1 MPYTFPLTQPV
12 AIFLV
17 VLAII
22 LIIPLIF
29 SRLKIPYV
37 VGIIVAGMAVG
48 PHGFNIL
55 SRDAS
60 FEIFGEV
67 GILYLM
73 FLAGVEIDMYHLR
86 QNSRRGFVFG
96 LLSFAIPL
104 GLGLLT
110 SSLILGTSLST
121 SMLIGSMYASHTLIS
136 YPIVSRFGLNN
147 TKPAVISVCG
157 TIVAVL
163 LALLILAGVVD
174 AHTLQRVD
182 ALRLGRLIV
191 LTAVYAAVL
200 GLGVPWLS
208 KRFFRKVSDP
218 LTQFIYI
225 LSMVFVFSLLA
236 NLIGLEAILGAFYAG
251 LVLNRFVPPRSSLMT
266 RIEFAGNAIFIP
278 YFLIGVGMLINI
290 RVIFEGW
297 HTLMIAGVMT
307 LTALSGKW
315 LAAFAAQGLFGMDG
329 TSRKIMFG
337 LTAGKAAATIAATM
351 IGFRYGLLNEEIMNG
366 AVLMILVCC
375 TVASVVTE
383 QSAKRL
389 TIHMA
394 ERELEQ
400 EKCNM
405 PSGARQ
411 LVAVANPITT
421 EGLMRLALLMRP
433 LHGKCTTT
441 ALFVRNDESAGRTDT
456 GRVALTA
463 AVKAAAAAD
472 VKVES
477 LERYDI
483 NIVSGLVNVLKEREC
498 TEVMMGLHRRQNIV
512 DTFYGSMTEH
522 LLGATN
528 RMILMT
534 RVYIP
539 ANTLNRIIVLVPPKA
554 EYETGFPQWI
564 DRIANLG
571 AELGSEVVFMT
582 FAATQKH
589 IRREIGRLSRDF
601 HHRYRTLESWD
612 DFIRLSAHIHDDD
625 LLAVIAARRTSVSYS
640 SELESLPGFL
650 DRYFSRQNLLIIYP
664 EQFGEATVTAD
675 SGDAISQEIQSAPV
689 ASPFSSGRWRKVAAR
704 LLRRHTGISG
714 DDDEL

>member
-1 MPYTFPLTQPV
+1 MPDTFPLTQPV

-29 SRLKIPYV
+29 NRLKIPYV

-73 FLAGVEIDMYHLR
+73 FLAGVEIDMFHLR
-86 QNSRRGFVFG
+86 RNSRRGIIFG

-104 GLGLLT
+104 GFGFI
-110 SSLILGTSLST
+110 SSIYVLGTTVQTSL
-121 SMLIGSMYASHTLIS
+121 LIGSMYASHTLIS
-136 YPIVSRFGLNN
+136 YPIVSRFGLTN
-147 TKPAVISVCG
+147 TRPAVVSVCG

-163 LALLILAGVVD
+163 LALFILAGVVD
-174 AHTLQRVD
+174 AHTSGRVD
-182 ALRLGRLIV
+182 GLRLCRLIL
-191 LTAVYAAVL
+191 LTVVYAAVL
-200 GLGVPWLS
+200 GFGVPWIS

-236 NLIGLEAILGAFYAG
+236 NVIGLEAILGAFYAG

-307 LTALSGKW
+307 FTALSGKW
-315 LAAFAAQGLFGMDG
+315 VAAFSAQKLFGMDAV
-329 TSRKIMFG
+329 SRRMMFG

-351 IGFRYGLLNEEIMNG
+351 IGFRYGLLNEGVMNG

-375 TVASVVTE
+375 TIASVVTE
-383 QSAKRL
+383 TSAKRL
-389 TIHMA
+389 TIKMT

-400 EKCNM
+400 ERCNM
-405 PSGARQ
+405 PRVARQ

-433 LHGKCTTT
+433 ANGKCSTT

-456 GRVALTA
+456 GRVALSA

-483 NIVSGLVNVLKEREC
+483 NIVSGLVNVIKEREC
-498 TEVMMGLHRRQNIV
+498 TEVMMGLHRRQSIV
-512 DTFYGSMTEH
+512 DTFYGSMTEQ
-522 LLGATN
+522 LIGATN

-539 ANTLNRIIVLVPPKA
+539 ANTINRIIVLAPSKA
-554 EYETGFPQWI
+554 EFETGFAQWI

-571 AELGSEVVFMT
+571 GELGAEVVFMT
-582 FAATQKH
+582 FESTMRY

-601 HHRYRTLESWD
+601 RHRYRTLESWD

-625 LLAVIAARRTSVSYS
+625 LLTVIAARRTSVSFS

-650 DRYFSRQNLLIIYP
+650 DRYFKRQNLLIIYP
-664 EQFGEATVTAD
+664 EQFGETVVIAD

-689 ASPFSSGRWRKVAAR
+689 ATPFSSARWRKLAAG
-704 LLRRHTGISG
+704 LWHRRRGNNY
-714 DDDEL
+714 DYDEL